1 LTISVLVLERD
12 QTMGARMEKAPQ
24 SQQSFLKTVKGFSSS
39 FWAAIINEIFERGA
53 WYGLLSLIA
62 LYLTGPTEEGAL
74 GLSHA
79 EKGTILAIVPFFVY
93 LVPLLSGTIGDK
105 IGYKKV
111 LLASFLVLTLG
122 YFSLSLATG
131 YASFFGFFLLVALG
145 AGMFK
150 PMVSGT
156 VARVTRGDKNKASV
170 GFAIFYMVVN
180 LGGFF
185 GPIISGMFR
194 PSVIKGQI
202 VSGSWNYVFYLSA
215 AYMAAMFFFT
225 LFFYKE
231 PKKEDAVEEKSLA
244 QKLKE
249 MVTDLKDLKLTVL
262 LVIFVGFW
270 AMFMQLFYTLP
281 SWIVEWVDTSV
292 LVPYIPF
299 ASWISDGQ
307 IKAEMIINLDAF
319 AIIFLNVA
327 IAAIVAKFNI
337 LKTITGGIVVSALAL
352 AGVGFA
358 AIQIGG
364 GAAIWLLL
372 LMIFVFAVGEM
383 MSSPKF
389 TELMGRIAPPGKI
402 GTYQAYGFLSVA
414 GGSYF
419 GGKLSGMYGDF
430 ADKTAWYKEIL
441 VTKYEFAKELID
453 GKSILDLGNLLKE
466 KGVDLAQLDQQ
477 LWDTN
482 KPYTLWL
489 IYGAIGI
496 ATVVALL
503 IYRKYVPSIGEEMKE
518 EKEE

>member
-1 LTISVLVLERD
+1 
-12 QTMGARMEKAPQ
+12 MEKVQEKKQP
-24 SQQSFLKTVKGFSSS
+24 FLKTVKSFSST
-39 FWAAIINEIFERGA
+39 FWAAIVNEIYERGA
-53 WYGLLSLIA
+53 WYGLFSLIA

-74 GLSHA
+74 GLTHA
-79 EKGTILAIVPFFVY
+79 EKGTILAVVPFFVY

-111 LLASFLVLTLG
+111 LLASFAVLATG
-122 YFSLSLATG
+122 YFSLSFATG
-131 YASFFGFFLLVALG
+131 YASFFGLFLLVALG

-150 PMVSGT
+150 PMITGT

-194 PSVIKGQI
+194 PSVVDGQI
-202 VSGSWNYVFYLSA
+202 VSGSWDYVFYLSA
-215 AYMAAMFFFT
+215 AYMVVAFFFT

-231 PKKEDAVEEKSLA
+231 PPKDEGAEEKPLLK
-244 QKLKE
+244 KLKE
-249 MVTDLKDLKLTVL
+249 MVTDLRDLKLTVL

-270 AMFMQLFYTLP
+270 SMFMQLFYTLP

-299 ASWISDGQ
+299 ESWISDGQ
-307 IKAEMIINLDAF
+307 LKAEMIINFDAF
-319 AIIFLNVA
+319 VIILLNVA

-352 AGVGFA
+352 AGIGLA
-358 AIQIGG
+358 AIQIGA
-364 GAAIWLLL
+364 GAAIWILL
-372 LMIFVFAVGEM
+372 LMIFGFAIGEM

-430 ADKTAWYKEIL
+430 ADKTAWYKDLL
-441 VTKYEFAKELID
+441 VTKYEFAKDAID
-453 GKSILDLGNLLKE
+453 GKSVFELGKLLKE
-466 KGVDLAQLDQQ
+466 QGVDLAVLDQH
-477 LWDTN
+477 LWDVN
-482 KPYTLWL
+482 KPYNLWL
-489 IYGAIGI
+489 IYGAIGL
-496 ATVVALL
+496 ATVAALL
-503 IYRKYVPSIGEEMKE
+503 IYRKFVPSIGEEAE
-518 EKEE
+518 EATK